1 MHEFIQSLQRVPASE
16 LSLWAMVALLALVVI
31 AVLIRAEG
39 RHFRRLGLG
48 SAWLKL
54 RVATLPIL
62 AIALVA
68 VIVAYSATG
77 IGGPEA
83 LAVAYLVLLTVGP
96 LVHFGLHMLLGRRL
110 GLTRGQAAWI
120 GFSGLLM
127 IGSIPAVAGAVMPYL
142 HVAVRTWHGSETSP
156 ADATP
161 LAPSPYQRAAARR
174 LTLPNQEEV
183 WAMHYQAQAG
193 TRLVRIDMQTN
204 DYLVKDMLHMETAT
218 MCRRDQD
225 LHLMW
230 PADRPLPTLHV
241 FWKDAAGQEL
251 KSSWTLQAPETAAE
265 PFVVPWEATTLRL
278 PTAVARSALS
288 LAWERKGGSPRVSSL
303 QEISPGTDCA
313 PQEIAL
319 PQKEELGRPNGL
331 RLRVDHS
338 LPKGPTWADFRRPE
352 SGSGA
357 SAGAGE

>member
-1 MHEFIQSLQRVPASE
+1 MNQLIQSLQRVPASE
-16 LSLWAMVALLALVVI
+16 LTLWAVVALLALAVI
-31 AVLIRAEG
+31 AFLVRAEG
-39 RHFRRLGLG
+39 QHFRRLGLG

-54 RVATLPIL
+54 RIATLPIL

-68 VIVAYSATG
+68 VIAAYSVTG

-83 LAVAYLVLLTVGP
+83 LAVAYLALFTVGP
-96 LVHFGLHMLLGRRL
+96 LAHFGLHMLLGRVL

-120 GFSGLLM
+120 AFSGLLM
-127 IGSIPAVAGAVMPYL
+127 IGSIPAVAGMVMPYL
-142 HVAVRTWHGSETSP
+142 HSAVHAWRGSETSP

-161 LAPSPYQRAAARR
+161 LAPSPYQLVTARR

-193 TRLVRIDMQTN
+193 TRLVRIDVQTN
-204 DYLVKDMLHMETAT
+204 DYLVKDMLHVETAT

-230 PADRPLPTLHV
+230 PADRPLPLLHV

-251 KSSWTLQAPETAAE
+251 KSSWTLQAPGTAAE
-265 PFVVPWEATTLRL
+265 PFVVSWEAATLRL
-278 PTAVARSALS
+278 PAAIARSALS
-288 LAWERKGGSPRVSSL
+288 LSWERKGGSPWVSSL
-303 QEISPGTDCA
+303 QEINPGTDCA
-313 PQEIAL
+313 PPEIAL
-319 PQKEELGRPNGL
+319 SEMLELGRPNGL
-331 RLRVDHS
+331 RLRIDHT

-352 SGSGA
+352 IGLN
-357 SAGAGE
+357 